1 MGDQMMSD
9 FSIYHTSDVIL
20 GHIPFRLRFM
30 DLHGVACST
39 HLRDTHWGDDLFII
53 LSWSSSGASLEP
65 SSQTHTFRHLDV
77 IMIFLLGY
85 AFLTCGS
92 DSVMDVDDQD
102 HTFDDGWFDVIWF
115 SDLPHIWCHT
125 GAYFHFGWDLWIS
138 IDLHDRPHL
147 RHTRWV
153 DDLFS
158 FYDDSLVKSLLES
171 FSQPHTLW
179 YCLDFVMELSQTPT
193 LPYHHFSG
201 VHVRSFIHPFGVIL
215 ELSGQTKCTS
225 CYIRA
230 CFPLLVVKMIV
241 FSQIYY
247 DFHYSAEGCLLTLV
261 CHYFSDFWS
270 RWASRGARPSG
281 FWLPRYPWLS
291 SRLLCWGRGSYPDRL
306 FPYDSQ
312 MDHSF
317 ETTMDSSNRAY
328 RVRDIWP
335 IVTHHRVLWFSP
347 MGCKAI
353 FIVGL
358 TVPTHQRS
366 IFWDSWGFFQTVPM
380 DWEL

>member
-1 MGDQMMSD
+1 MIGIAHLMMGDQMMSD

-30 DLHGVACST
+30 DLHGVAYST
-39 HLRDTHWGDDLFII
+39 HLRDTHWGDDLFVI

-115 SDLPHIWCHT
+115 SNLPHIWCHT
-125 GAYFHFGWDLWIS
+125 RAYFHFGWDLWIS
-138 IDLHDRPHL
+138 IGLHDHPHL

-193 LPYHHFSG
+193 LPYHHFSEG
-201 VHVRSFIHPFGVIL
+201 HVRSLIHPHGVIL
-215 ELSGQTKCTS
+215 ELSGQTRCTS
-225 CYIRA
+225 CYIGA
-230 CFPLLVVKMIV
+230 YFPLLVVEMIV
-241 FSQIYY
+241 FSQTCCSLL
-247 DFHYSAEGCLLTLV
+247 YSADGCLFTLSV
-261 CHYFSDFWS
+261 TVSMIFAVMNLQRSTTF
-270 RWASRGARPSG
+270 G
-281 FWLPRYPWLS
+281 FWLSHYPWLFH
-291 SRLLCWGRGSYPDRL
+291 RLLCSGRGSYPSGL
-306 FPYDSQ
+306 FSWDSPV
-312 MDHSF
+312 DHSF
-317 ETTMDSSNRAY
+317 EITMDSSSRAFW
-328 RVRDIWP
+328 VRGVWL
-335 IVTHHRVLWFSP
+335 IVIHHQ
-347 MGCKAI
+347 A
-353 FIVGL
+353 
-358 TVPTHQRS
+358 
-366 IFWDSWGFFQTVPM
+366 SWYS
-380 DWEL
+380 